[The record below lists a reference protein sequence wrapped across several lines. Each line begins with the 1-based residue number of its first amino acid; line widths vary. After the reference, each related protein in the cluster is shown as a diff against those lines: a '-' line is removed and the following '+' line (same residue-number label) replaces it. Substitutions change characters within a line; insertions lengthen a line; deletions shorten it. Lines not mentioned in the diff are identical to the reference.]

1 MNALSDT
8 RFPRL
13 RRTATTNECTLG
25 HLLLAVALAPHSPLL
40 SSDPRTQI
48 PDDSHTR
55 LTSFPAIHRMPA
67 IYYSISKMM
76 HVGHTKPMSLFPVL
90 RRERKM
96 RQCIFE
102 DTEGREHL
110 YERSIQQVFERA
122 VNKAGIRKYVCDHSL
137 RQAFTTNLIENGV
150 DRRFIQEFPEHSSAK
165 TTAIITH
172 V

>member
-1 MNALSDT
+1 
-8 RFPRL
+8 
-13 RRTATTNECTLG
+13 
-25 HLLLAVALAPHSPLL
+25 
-40 SSDPRTQI
+40 
-48 PDDSHTR
+48 
-55 LTSFPAIHRMPA
+55 
-67 IYYSISKMM
+67 
-76 HVGHTKPMSLFPVL
+76 
-90 RRERKM
+90 M

-137 RQAFTTNLIENGV
+137 RQAFTTNFIENGV

-172 V
+172 VEKKSLSKIGSPLPQRCSVVTRNVRTRKEKKS